1 MKYTLKMFKS
11 GNWTEDMFKVK
22 CANCGK
28 TFGKH
33 YGVDCNSS
41 NSKSKFKLIKKETVT
56 KRCNK

>member
-1 MKYTLKMFKS
+1 MFKS